1 MQKFS
6 FLMYNFQEKEMLL
19 VKKKN
24 CVLLENK
31 SYKHLFKEQKNP
43 LKHE

>member
-19 VKKKN
+19 VKKKT

-31 SYKHLFKEQKNP
+31 ELQTFIQGTKKSFET
-43 LKHE
+43 